1 MNTLQLLHP
10 TLQPNS
16 TVLPARDHE
25 TSKFALLLLLLLLL
39 LLVLVLV
46 LLVAFPR
53 ACAASP

>member
-25 TSKFALLLLLLLLL
+25 TSKFVLLLLLLLLL
-39 LLVLVLV
+39 LVLV

>member
-39 LLVLVLV
+39 LVVVLV